1 MSPTVFTDPVYVE
14 MVETGTLTTLPYCSV
29 GAEAS
34 NLLAVT
40 ELSTGAWPGDNQAA
54 GRLAFASKAPATVG
68 SPYQV
73 LRVAN
78 CSAGM
83 VNFGI

>member
-1 MSPTVFTDPVYVE
+1 
-14 MVETGTLTTLPYCSV
+14 MVENGTLTTLPYDSV
-29 GAEAS
+29 GAVAS
-34 NLLAVT
+34 ILLAAL

-54 GRLAFASKAPATVG
+54 GRLAFVSNAPATVG